1 MAMIL
6 SSDSI
11 DQFLSSIAVNGHSP
25 NTVKAYRADL
35 RGLLAATGELPV
47 GRLEEPAAAWLTVGR
62 KVWAPKTTCRKA
74 TSIRAWARW
83 AGRPEFLANYRL
95 PDPGRPEP
103 HPIPEGMD
111 GVALMLEACNA
122 PSSSRG
128 PGRGGPAQKRALVTL
143 VCQMGLR
150 VSEAL
155 NVTPESFNMVERTV
169 TVTGK
174 GDRRLVKPVPAACW
188 PNLVDAIAGASYG
201 PPRTPLIP
209 WSERYARKVFTDLG
223 RRAGLSRPIST
234 HDGRATFATHVY
246 RKTRDLRV
254 TQELLGHS
262 DARTTQVYTE
272 VNMTGMRAAVDGAIG

>member
-1 MAMIL
+1 MATIL
-6 SSDSI
+6 SHGSI
-11 DQFLSSIAVNGHSP
+11 DQFLSSIAVNGGSQ
-25 NTVKAYRADL
+25 NTVKAYGSDL
-35 RGLLAATGELPV
+35 RALLAATGEISV
-47 GRLEEPAAAWLTVGR
+47 GRLEEPAAAWLTAGR
-62 KVWAPKTTCRKA
+62 KTWAPKTTCRKA
-74 TSIRAWARW
+74 TSVRAWARW
-83 AGRPEFLANYRL
+83 AGRPEFLSNYRL

-111 GVALMLEACNA
+111 GVSLLLAAC
-122 PSSSRG
+122 
-128 PGRGGPAQKRALVTL
+128 GRNMQQRALVTL

-155 NVTPESFNMVERTV
+155 SVTPESFNTIERTV

-174 GDRRLVKPVPAACW
+174 GDKRLVKPVPAACW
-188 PNLVDAIAGASYG
+188 PNLTDAIAGASYG

-209 WSERYARKVFTDLG
+209 WSERHARRVFSGLG

-246 RKTRDLRV
+246 RKTHDLRV
-254 TQELLGHS
+254 VQELLGHS

-272 VNMTGMRAAVDGAIG
+272 VNMAGMRAAVDGAIS